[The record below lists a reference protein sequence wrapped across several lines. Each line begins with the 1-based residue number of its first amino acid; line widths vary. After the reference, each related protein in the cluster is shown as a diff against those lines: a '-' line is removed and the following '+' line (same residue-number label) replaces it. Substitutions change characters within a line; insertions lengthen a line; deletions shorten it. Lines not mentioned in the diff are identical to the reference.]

1 MLKFDTYSKFADTNK
16 TGEFMIFKALFLVLF
31 IHLAGCSSATEGS
44 LLSDSVTPSSC
55 PSNSCAQGVADP
67 AETKVVLTTPISV
80 AMPIG
85 NSLAEIS
92 GECYPSLFP
101 QNQFAISVL
110 SPSGASLSSATVL
123 PANFVPRCVEGRFYV
138 PVSLTGQVAG
148 SYTVALTFEVIS
160 STGQVIRPPF
170 KTVSATYFYRPQA
183 VQ

>member
-1 MLKFDTYSKFADTNK
+1 MKFDPLKYFTDTNK
-16 TGEFMIFKALFLVLF
+16 TGESMIFKALLLVLALF
-31 IHLAGCSSATEGS
+31 LISGCSSSTDGS

-55 PSNSCAQGVADP
+55 PTSSCAQGVADP

-110 SPSGASLSSATVL
+110 GPTGASLSSATVL

-138 PVSLTGQVAG
+138 PVSLTGQAAG
-148 SYTVALTFEVIS
+148 SYTVSLTFEVIN
-160 STGQVIRPPF
+160 STGQVVRPPF
-170 KTVSATYFYRPQA
+170 KTVSATYFYRPQ
-183 VQ
+183 